1 MSTMEFDVSVMMG
14 SQWDYE
20 YADYEPT
27 NIHIYEKE
35 FRDYV
40 VYYVAQGDSR
50 LFLSSL
56 QHTSSTGIGKTRKK
70 REREKKQSV

>member
-14 SQWDYE
+14 SQWDYVDE

-50 LFLSSL
+50 LFLSGL
-56 QHTSSTGIGKTRKK
+56 QQAWSTGTR
-70 REREKKQSV
+70 QT